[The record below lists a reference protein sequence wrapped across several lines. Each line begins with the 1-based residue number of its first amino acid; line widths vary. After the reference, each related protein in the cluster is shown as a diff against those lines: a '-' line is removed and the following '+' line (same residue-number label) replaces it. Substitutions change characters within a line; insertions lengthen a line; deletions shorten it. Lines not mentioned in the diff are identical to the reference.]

1 MCEYSCY
8 FPVIFFVISLCGAIF
23 SVSSAFRCLVY
34 SEMMLLASIWIFS
47 STDGIAG
54 VQKSFMFILTLLV
67 ISVVDVAFFILFD
80 KDIQDE

>member
-8 FPVIFFVISLCGAIF
+8 FPAIFFVISLCGAIF
-23 SVSSAFRCLVY
+23 SVSSAFRCLIC

-47 STDGIAG
+47 NADDITGI
-54 VQKSFMFILTLLV
+54 QKSFMFVLTLLV
-67 ISVVDVAFFILFD
+67 ISVVDMALFILFD